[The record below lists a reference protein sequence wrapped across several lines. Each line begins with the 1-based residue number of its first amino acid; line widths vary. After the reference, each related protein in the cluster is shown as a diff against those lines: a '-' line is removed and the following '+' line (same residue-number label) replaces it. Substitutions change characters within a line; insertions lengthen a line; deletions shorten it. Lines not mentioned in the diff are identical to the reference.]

1 MRRRLLTSTLTI
13 VIATVAVL
21 GVPLAFVLDRVVHD
35 EAQSQLDRDATR
47 VAVALSKGSTLDH
60 APETLKEEL
69 RSLVPSDDRIVV
81 QWPDHHEV
89 ATQDPERVALLATA
103 VGPQNTTVKVYAPV
117 GDVDSR
123 VARALLVVGLVAVV
137 ALAGALILSFVQS
150 AQLARPL
157 ARLARSANRLGIG
170 DFSLST
176 PRSGVQEIDE
186 IAEALDRSAARID
199 RLLLA
204 ERSFS
209 AHASHQL
216 RSALTGLQL
225 RIEELL
231 TSSDPHVREEAEAA
245 LEQSTRLNA
254 TIDDLLALART
265 GRPGIVTLFDLAEL
279 VRQHTEDAKPI
290 LAREGRQIVIDVS
303 QDVPAVAAVGAIGQV
318 LDILLSNATRHG
330 RGTIKVRVSAD
341 ERRARFDV
349 EDDGPG
355 IDPAAV
361 DTLFESHVR
370 PDGHGIGLALA
381 RTLITTEGG
390 TITLVRARPP
400 LFRVE
405 LPRA

>member
-13 VIATVAVL
+13 VIATVAL
-21 GVPLAFVLDRVVHD
+21 FGIPLAFVLDRVVHD

-47 VAVALSKGSTLDH
+47 VARELGKGDTLEH
-60 APETLKEEL
+60 APAVLASEL
-69 RSLVPSDDRIVV
+69 QRLVPSDDRVV
-81 QWPDHHEV
+81 VHWPGGRTL
-89 ATQDPERVALLATA
+89 ATREPEHATLLATA
-103 VGPQNTTVKVYAPV
+103 VGPNDTEVSVEAPV
-117 GDVDSR
+117 GDVDAR
-123 VARALLVVGLVAVV
+123 VAGALLVVGLVAAV
-137 ALAGALILSFVQS
+137 ALGGALLLSFVQS

-176 PRSGVQEIDE
+176 PRSGVQEIDD

-231 TSSDPHVREEAEAA
+231 TSSDPQVREEAEAA
-245 LEQSTRLNA
+245 LEQSTRLNT

-265 GRPGIVTLFDLAEL
+265 GRPGIVTLFDLADL
-279 VRQHTEDAKPI
+279 VRQHTDDVRPI
-290 LAREGRQIVIDVS
+290 LARQGRQIVVDAA

-318 LDILLSNATRHG
+318 VDILLSNAARHG
-330 RGTIKVRVSAD
+330 HGTIKVQVNAD
-341 ERRARFDV
+341 ERRARIDI

-361 DTLFESHVR
+361 ATLFESHLR

-390 TITLVRARPP
+390 TIVLARARPP

>member
-1 MRRRLLTSTLTI
+1 
-13 VIATVAVL
+13 
-21 GVPLAFVLDRVVHD
+21 
-35 EAQSQLDRDATR
+35 
-47 VAVALSKGSTLDH
+47 
-60 APETLKEEL
+60 
-69 RSLVPSDDRIVV
+69 V
-81 QWPDHHEV
+81 Q
-89 ATQDPERVALLATA
+89 
-103 VGPQNTTVKVYAPV
+103 APV
-117 GDVDSR
+117 GDVDAR

-137 ALAGALILSFVQS
+137 ALGGALLLSFVQS

-157 ARLARSANRLGIG
+157 ARLARSANRLGVG

-231 TSSDPHVREEAEAA
+231 TSTDPQVREEAEAA

-265 GRPGIVTLFDLAEL
+265 GRPGIVTLFDLADL
-279 VRQHTEDAKPI
+279 VRQHTDDAKPI
-290 LAREGRQIVIDVS
+290 IAREGRHIVVDVS

-341 ERRARFDV
+341 ERRARFEV

-370 PDGHGIGLALA
+370 SDGHGIGLALA

-390 TITLVRARPP
+390 TINLVRARPP

>member
-13 VIATVAVL
+13 VIATVAL
-21 GVPLAFVLDRVVHD
+21 FGIPLAFVLDRVVHD

-47 VAVALSKGSTLDH
+47 VARELGKDDTLEH
-60 APETLKEEL
+60 APEVLAAEL
-69 RSLVPSDDRIVV
+69 QRLVPSDDRVV
-81 QWPDHHEV
+81 LHWPGGRRL
-89 ATQDPERVALLATA
+89 ATREPERTALLATA
-103 VGPQNTTVKVYAPV
+103 VGPKGTEVSVQAPV
-117 GDVDSR
+117 DDVDAR
-123 VARALLVVGLVAVV
+123 VARALLVVGLVAAV
-137 ALAGALILSFVQS
+137 ALGGALLLSFVQS

-176 PRSGVQEIDE
+176 PRSGVQEIDD
-186 IAEALDRSAARID
+186 IADALDRSAARID

-231 TSSDPHVREEAEAA
+231 TSSDPQVREEAEAA
-245 LEQSTRLNA
+245 LEQSMRLNT

-265 GRPGIVTLFDLAEL
+265 GRPGIVTFFDLADL
-279 VRQHTEDAKPI
+279 VRHHADDVRPI
-290 LAREGRQIVIDVS
+290 LARTGRQIVVDAS

-318 LDILLSNATRHG
+318 VDILLSNAARHG
-330 RGTIKVRVSAD
+330 HGTIKVRVSAD
-341 ERRARFDV
+341 ERRARIDV
-349 EDDGPG
+349 EDDGRG
-355 IDPAAV
+355 IEAAAV
-361 DTLFESHVR
+361 DTLFESHLR

-390 TITLVRARPP
+390 TIVLVRARPP

>member
-13 VIATVAVL
+13 VVATVAL
-21 GVPLAFVLDRVVHD
+21 FGVPLAFVLDRVVHD
-35 EAQSQLDRDATR
+35 EAQSQLERDATR
-47 VAVALSKGSTLDH
+47 VAQQLGKGDALQHTNDVLMV
-60 APETLKEEL
+60 EL
-69 RSLVPSDDRIVV
+69 QRLVPTDDRVVV
-81 QWPDHHEV
+81 QWPSGRRL
-89 ATQDPERVALLATA
+89 ATRASESATLLATA
-103 VGPQNTTVKVYAPV
+103 VGPQGTQVSVQAPV
-117 GDVDSR
+117 DEVDAR
-123 VARALLVVGLVAVV
+123 VARAMLVVGLVAVV
-137 ALAGALILSFVQS
+137 AFAGALVLAFVQS

-157 ARLARSANRLGIG
+157 ARPARSANRLGTG

-176 PRSGVQEIDE
+176 ARSGVPEIDD
-186 IAEALDRSAARID
+186 IADALDRSAARID

-231 TSSDPHVREEAEAA
+231 NSSDPQVREEAEAA

-265 GRPGIVTLFDLAEL
+265 GRPGIVTLFDLADL
-279 VRQHTEDAKPI
+279 VRQHTDDVRPI
-290 LAREGRQIVIDVS
+290 LARQGRQIVMDVS
-303 QDVPAVAAVGAIGQV
+303 ENVPAVAAVGAIGQV
-318 LDILLSNATRHG
+318 VDILLSNAARHG

-341 ERRARFDV
+341 DRRARIEV
-349 EDDGPG
+349 EDEGPG
-355 IDPAAV
+355 IEADAV
-361 DTLFESHVR
+361 GTLFESHLR

-390 TITLVRARPP
+390 TIALTRARPP
-400 LFRVE
+400 VFRVE